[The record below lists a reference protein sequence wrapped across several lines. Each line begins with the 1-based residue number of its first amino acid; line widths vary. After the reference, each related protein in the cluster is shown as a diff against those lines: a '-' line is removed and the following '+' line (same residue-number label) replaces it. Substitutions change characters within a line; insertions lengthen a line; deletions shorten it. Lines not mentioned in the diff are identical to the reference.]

1 MTLVEILI
9 AMAIASL
16 MTLTGWRA
24 IDALQTSRDRVQQD
38 ASRWQ
43 RLDDFFATLEADLRR
58 ASLTDFEGSADGMSL
73 LQPSPDGGIAHHV
86 VRYRTQPLAAATTP
100 ETAAFSVLRAVDG
113 ERPLPLADVRSVSF
127 AYSVD
132 GTNFEPA
139 TRAYPRALRVIIVV
153 PGASGAVE
161 RLLALR

>member
-9 AMAIASL
+9 AMAIAAL

-43 RLDDFFATLEADLRR
+43 RLDDFFAALEGDLRR

-73 LQPSPDGGIAHHV
+73 LQPSADGGITRHV
-86 VRYRTQPLAAATTP
+86 VRYRTQPLSVATTP
-100 ETAAFSVLRAVDG
+100 ETAAFSVQRAVDG
-113 ERPLPLADVRSVSF
+113 ERPLPLADVLSVSF
-127 AYSVD
+127 AYSID
-132 GTNFEPA
+132 GATFEA
-139 TRAYPRALRVIIVV
+139 TTRAYPRALRVVIVV
-153 PGASGAVE
+153 PGTSGTVE